1 MNPNLPNPVSPDRA
15 DSADEASF
23 ADILSQ
29 FEQDQSKQESDPG
42 SPALAGTV
50 ISVSEEAVL
59 VDVGRKREGVL
70 PLEQGAKLKAGDAV
84 RVTITG
90 RDENG
95 YYLLST
101 VKVVV
106 PKDWSGLQKA
116 FDEKAVVTGTVEEV
130 IKGGL
135 RVDVGVR
142 AFLPASRSGAREM
155 ADMEK
160 LVGQQIACRITKLDT
175 EKEDVVVDR
184 RVVLEERAAK
194 AKEEAFGSLQ
204 EGAVVS
210 GTVRTV
216 TEFGAFVEITPGV
229 EGLLH
234 VSEMSWSRGAKPEE
248 IVKSGDQITV
258 KILKVNAA
266 TRKISLGMK
275 QLQADPWTVAVEKF
289 QTGDRVRGKVTRV
302 ADFGAFVEIAPGLE
316 GLIHVSEMSWSR
328 KQKRAADIV
337 KPEEMV
343 EAVVLGINAAEKRIA
358 LGLKQT
364 LGDPWEEAVKKY
376 PAGTVVEAPVTSL
389 QSFGAFVELGEGM
402 EGMIHIG
409 DITSEKRLDHPKE
422 ALAVGK
428 RVRAVV
434 LELDEQR
441 RRIRLGMKQL
451 EPTSVDEYIEEHKV
465 GDEVSGRVREI
476 GKDKAKVELGEGV
489 TASCRLGSAAAA
501 SEGQGERPAADLS
514 SLTAMLEAKWKKGQ
528 QGGGGQEPLKTGQI
542 RRFRIVSLDAS
553 GKRIEL
559 ELAG

>member
-422 ALAVGK
+422 AVAVGK